1 MLPPRSEKK
10 IQVSL
15 SIFRKHKGGKKNIN
29 SHGGKKNKI
38 ISWQKY
44 TEKTLKCFRTALK
57 RKCIVSL
64 HNNSNKKK

>member
-29 SHGGKKNKI
+29 SHGGKKQDHQLAKI
-38 ISWQKY
+38 Y
-44 TEKTLKCFRTALK
+44 
-57 RKCIVSL
+57 RKNLEMFQNCA
-64 HNNSNKKK
+64 KKKIYSISSQ